1 MEKRS
6 GPKKAV
12 DNGASKK
19 ARILRNESPVAKE
32 PQQDEGKEDIKTI
45 DAALDPKTLQCP
57 LCSAPFDGAIFQ
69 ASTVFFVHYSTVL
82 VYCVPFLSTLYI
94 SFCDEQCKNGHAAC
108 GSCSRAKG
116 TCASCCEPIGDIRC
130 RPLEHAI
137 ASMTLPCAFTTNGC
151 TRRLKFAEKHAHE
164 ALLCAHAPCS
174 CPIKACAYSGMDLH
188 DHIRQTHAGGDAGV
202 VSFVRSTQV
211 ALRRDAPFRVLLDA
225 VDKRVFLLLNGGG
238 VVPTGQALSV
248 VCVGH
253 RPDGNQAL
261 LEYRMDVSAGGA
273 AAALSLSASGPVPCI
288 RRWVGHHPTDVFL
301 FVPDAYWSY
310 SGSVNVTVEV
320 WKPTVDKA

>member
-1 MEKRS
+1 MEKMS

-19 ARILRNESPVAKE
+19 ARILRNESPVPKE

-45 DAALDPKTLQCP
+45 TAALDPKTLQCP

-69 ASTVFFVHYSTVL
+69 AST
-82 VYCVPFLSTLYI
+82 
-94 SFCDEQCKNGHAAC
+94 CKNGHAAC
-108 GSCSRAKG
+108 ASCCSSTKG
-116 TCASCCEPIGDIRC
+116 TCASCGDPIGDIRC

-137 ASMTLPCAFTTNGC
+137 AAMTLPCAFTTNGY
-151 TRRLKFAEKHAHE
+151 TRRLKFTEKHAHE

-174 CPIKACAYSGMDLH
+174 CPIKSCSYSGMDLH
-188 DHIRQTHAGGDAGV
+188 DHIKQAHAGV

-225 VDKRVFLLLNGGG
+225 VFLLLNGGG
-238 VVPTGQALSV
+238 AVPTGRALSV

-261 LEYRMDVSAGGA
+261 EYRMDVRCRRP
-273 AAALSLSASGPVPCI
+273 GP
-288 RRWVGHHPTDVFL
+288 
-301 FVPDAYWSY
+301 
-310 SGSVNVTVEV
+310 VNVTVEV
-320 WKPTVDKA
+320 RKPTVDKA